1 LRWSERVDAELE
13 KELVQWR
20 RHLHSKP
27 ELSFQ
32 EHETTEFIG
41 SLLAGWGIEIDRPLD
56 TGLVGRVRGSEPG
69 PVVAVRADIDALPVQ
84 EENDADF
91 ASTVSGRMHACGH
104 DGHTAILL
112 GLARTLSELR
122 PQLCGEI
129 RLVFQP
135 AEEVVAS
142 GARQFVD
149 VGVLDG
155 VAAMLG
161 LHLWSGLDVGSI
173 SLRGGAVMAST
184 DEFRVTVLGSGG
196 HGAMPH
202 QATDSLVIASSL
214 VGELQTLVSRR
225 IDPLDPAVVSVGSFH
240 AGTAFNVIP
249 SAAELTGTV
258 RTLSEPVRA
267 LIERELGQIATSH
280 VQAGGARAE
289 VRYLRGNPTLVNDA
303 GLVEVLRPALAAVD
317 GVEIVSLPPSM
328 GGEDFAYYSQVVPCV
343 FAFIGARNPEIGADF
358 PHHHPRF
365 SIDERSLGIGLR
377 FFLAGVERLNSC
389 SERLPRFSKA

>member
-56 TGLVGRVRGSEPG
+56 TGLIGRVRGSEPG

-91 ASTVSGRMHACGH
+91 ASTVPSRMHACGH

-112 GLARTLSELR
+112 GLAKTLSELR
-122 PQLCGEI
+122 PQLSGEI

-149 VGVLDG
+149 KGVLDG
-155 VAAMLG
+155 VVAMLG

-173 SLRGGAVMAST
+173 SIGGGAIMAST

-196 HGAMPH
+196 HGAVPH
-202 QATDSLVIASSL
+202 QAIDSLVIASSL

-249 SAAELTGTV
+249 GVAELTGTV

-267 LIERELGQIATSH
+267 LIERELRQIATSH
-280 VQAGGARAE
+280 VQAGGARTE

-303 GLVEVLRPALAAVD
+303 ELVEVLRPALAAVD

-328 GGEDFAYYSQVVPCV
+328 GGEDFAYYSEVVPSV
-343 FAFIGARNPEIGADF
+343 FGFVGARNPDIGADF

-377 FFLAGVERLNSC
+377 FFLAGVERLNSG
-389 SERLPRFSKA
+389 SERLPRFSNA